1 MHQTVV
7 PGGLA
12 SAGPPVV
19 KVPHVARYA
28 AFLRAINVGGRRIT
42 GPDLCA
48 PFTEMGFLEAA
59 SFRASGNVVFS
70 STRKPAEARIE
81 GQLGKR
87 LGYEVEVF
95 LRTRA
100 EIELLAAADPF
111 GGGSEDKFHVMFL
124 KALPSPAKQRDILAL
139 ATSEDALA
147 FGDRE
152 LFWHP
157 EGRMTDSELDLKA
170 VEKLIG
176 VNTMRTNGTVK
187 QMFSKFFAG

>member
-1 MHQTVV
+1 
-7 PGGLA
+7 
-12 SAGPPVV
+12 
-19 KVPHVARYA
+19 VARYA
-28 AFLRAINVGGRRIT
+28 AFLRAINVGGRRIS
-42 GPDLCA
+42 GADLCL
-48 PFTEMGFLEAA
+48 PFIDSGFSEVS

-70 STRKPAEARIE
+70 SARKPAESRIE
-81 GQLGKR
+81 GQLGKA

-95 LRTRA
+95 LRTGAEMRA
-100 EIELLAAADPF
+100 LAGADPF
-111 GGGSEDKFHVMFL
+111 ERGPEDKFHVMFL

-139 ATSEDALA
+139 ATDSDQLA

-187 QMFSKFFAG
+187 QMFAKYFEPG